1 MNDPTRISERNAE
14 ATFDRGPITK
24 TGSDGVFQILE
35 PANPAAV
42 VIDVSRSGRRYPVEF
57 RPDAPFN
64 AVHSR
69 ISMYVDDLL
78 ALAPWVGATLL
89 CAEFPITVIDPNRA
103 CDDMDPTQ
111 IDGEW
116 PAELNPTTQSL
127 KNGAG
132 LIHMVGAD
140 KFPLYQRKLR
150 VDEIAQRM
158 DRYYRPYHDELTRL
172 LERAKARHGRVFHLS
187 FHCMS
192 SVDPKAPQ
200 GAAAIRPDI
209 CLGDRDGT
217 TCDSGFSAFVRERFT
232 RLGYGVSINAPFKG
246 SEIMRRYG
254 SPATGT
260 QSLQV
265 EICKRLFMD
274 EATGE
279 RSSSFEQF
287 QRELTD
293 VVRDVCSYATQMID
307 SRDVQ

>member
-1 MNDPTRISERNAE
+1 MNANCG
-14 ATFDRGPITK
+14 RGPVTE
-24 TGSDGVFQILE
+24 TSSDGVFRLLE

-69 ISMYVDDLL
+69 ISMYVDELL
-78 ALAPWVGATLL
+78 GPAPLVGATLL

-111 IDGEW
+111 IDGDW
-116 PAELNPTTQSL
+116 PAQLNPSTQSL

-140 KFPLYQRKLR
+140 KVPLYQRKLR
-150 VDEIAQRM
+150 VDEIVQRM
-158 DRYYRPYHDELTRL
+158 SRYYSPFHDELARL

-192 SVDPKAPQ
+192 SVDPKAPH
-200 GAAAIRPDI
+200 GAAAVRPDI

-217 TCDSGFSAFVRERFT
+217 TCDPGFRSFVEERFR
-232 RLGYGVSINAPFKG
+232 RLGYGVSVNAPFKG

-260 QSLQV
+260 HSLQV

-274 EATGE
+274 ESTGE
-279 RSSSFEQF
+279 RSSSFERL
-287 QRELTD
+287 QRELTG
-293 VVRDVCSYATQMID
+293 VVEAVCSYATQQID
-307 SRDVQ
+307 SRNIQ